1 MEQSII
7 NILKAFKRATPRPE
21 FLASSRQIILGKE
34 QFSSSRFISSRMRFF
49 ETLRFSTAL
58 ALGAVL
64 LFVVLGGISYLRNDS
79 GSLAHSN
86 ETILGEANSLNLQ
99 IQIKE
104 AAYFSKTAEDVAV
117 ALDQIAETPT
127 APDVKY

>member
-1 MEQSII
+1 
-7 NILKAFKRATPRPE
+7 
-21 FLASSRQIILGKE
+21 
-34 QFSSSRFISSRMRFF
+34 MRFF

-117 ALDQIAETPT
+117 APMTTCRNHLSSMNC
-127 APDVKY
+127 

>member
-1 MEQSII
+1 
-7 NILKAFKRATPRPE
+7 
-21 FLASSRQIILGKE
+21 
-34 QFSSSRFISSRMRFF
+34 MRFF